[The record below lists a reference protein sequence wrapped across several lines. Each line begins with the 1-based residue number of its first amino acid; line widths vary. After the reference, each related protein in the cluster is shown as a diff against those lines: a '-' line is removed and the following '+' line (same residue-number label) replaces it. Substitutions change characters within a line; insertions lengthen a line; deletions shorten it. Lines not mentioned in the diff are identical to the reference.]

1 MASRYRSKD
10 ACFKKEAKLMI
21 LLPLLVILV
30 GILAG
35 IVVPYVLRQI
45 EIDKCLDAGGSFDYQ
60 TKSCLFPADKQ

>member
-1 MASRYRSKD
+1 
-10 ACFKKEAKLMI
+10 MI